1 MESANFSQLCLIT
14 DLMTNKNGFTE
25 EKARQFFFFVMNLLV
40 EKVLLRI
47 LCDVQSN
54 WLILETVEK

>member
-1 MESANFSQLCLIT
+1 
-14 DLMTNKNGFTE
+14 MTNKNGFTE